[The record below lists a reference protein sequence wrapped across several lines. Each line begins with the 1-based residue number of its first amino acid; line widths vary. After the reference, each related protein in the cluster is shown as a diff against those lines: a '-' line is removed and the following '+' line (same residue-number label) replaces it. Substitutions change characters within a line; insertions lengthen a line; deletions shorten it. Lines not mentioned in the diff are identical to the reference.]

1 MYYYVLCLE
10 MSKVLQFSDSL
21 LMYGKAKVAAQSDNF
36 TQTGMVRSK
45 TDVSM
50 EVERCGVQDKLCKH
64 SMGMDFNS
72 IKYRVF
78 IWNLGKLTVYYRW
91 LYSLIWAKT

>member
-1 MYYYVLCLE
+1 

-45 TDVSM
+45 MNVSRK
-50 EVERCGVQDKLCKH
+50 VERCGVQDKLCKN
-64 SMGMDFNS
+64 SMGMDLKQFVSWEKLGNN
-72 IKYRVF
+72 VEQ
-78 IWNLGKLTVYYRW
+78 IWQDFASGFCCPP
-91 LYSLIWAKT
+91 APGQ